1 MRNLLSGLA
10 IALSLTISGC
20 GDEGGLNLNPNQFTT
35 PTHQRTEFRD
45 SVDQPI
51 TLAKYNQ
58 IQVGMSLAEV
68 NIIFGGVPTSKETLN
83 FSGLI
88 STVYQYKN
96 PNGLSF
102 VNVSVDTSDRVTFI
116 SQIGLR

>member
-1 MRNLLSGLA
+1 MRNLLSGIA
-10 IALSLTISGC
+10 IALSISLAGC
-20 GDEGGLNLNPNQFTT
+20 GEDGGLNLNPNTLPSISSTQ
-35 PTHQRTEFRD
+35 FRD

-68 NIIFGGVPTSKETLN
+68 NIILGGIPSSKETLN

-96 PNGLSF
+96 PDGRSW

-116 SQIGLR
+116 SQVNLR

>member
-1 MRNLLSGLA
+1 MRNLLSSLA
-10 IALSLTISGC
+10 IALSLTLSGC
-20 GDEGGLNLNPNQFTT
+20 VEDGGLNLNPSSLPSISSSQ
-35 PTHQRTEFRD
+35 FRD

-68 NIIFGGVPTSKETLN
+68 NIIFGGIPTSSETLN
-83 FSGLI
+83 YSGLI

-96 PNGLSF
+96 PDGRSW
-102 VNVSVDTSDRVTFI
+102 VNISVDTSDRVTFI
-116 SQIGLR
+116 SQVNLR